1 MQTLSG
7 SQEPFIADAVAGFS
21 QHASVAL
28 KVGERKKLERI
39 CRYISRPAVSEN
51 RLSLTHQGK
60 VRYQLKT
67 PYRHGRAA
75 FGHVI
80 FEPVDFMA
88 KLTALVPRP
97 RVNRTGPPRPAT
109 TAYLLLT
116 AHAEALVTPARRG
129 KRARRDTTQQ
139 GQGERT
145 NQSSCCHDLLTK
157 SQADLQHQGTDF
169 RPF

>member
-88 KLTALVPRP
+88 KLTALVPSR
-97 RVNRTGPPRPAT
+97 
-109 TAYLLLT
+109 LLKKSNILSVSYTHLT
-116 AHAEALVTPARRG
+116 LP
-129 KRARRDTTQQ
+129 
-139 GQGERT
+139 
-145 NQSSCCHDLLTK
+145 TK
-157 SQADLQHQGTDF
+157 A
-169 RPF
+169 